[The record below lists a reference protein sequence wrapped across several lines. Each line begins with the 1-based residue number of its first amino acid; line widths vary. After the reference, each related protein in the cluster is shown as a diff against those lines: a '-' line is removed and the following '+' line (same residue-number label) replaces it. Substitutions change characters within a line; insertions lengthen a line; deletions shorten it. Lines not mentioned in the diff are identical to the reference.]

1 MKILIVV
8 LEDFPG
14 GDTRVR
20 RQVAALEAAG
30 HEIVVLCAKAY
41 STESVW
47 SKSKVLR
54 TFTPRKKGGSMSRR
68 LLEYIF
74 FTTEAFLRV
83 FFLSLTFRPSVVQV
97 ANMPDFLVVAALP
110 SKILCKSKI
119 VFDMHDL
126 MPELFNSKANTGPM
140 LKKLMRWQEAIGI
153 HLADTVITVNG
164 VCVKILRSRYPKIN
178 PLMIPNAPDPKTFPR
193 LPPRS
198 ELGAS
203 GKFRIGYHG
212 TVARRWG
219 VATVIKSMALL
230 SKAGL
235 PVTLD
240 VWGGGEE
247 LADMEELAKEFK
259 VSDIVQFHGQ
269 TKIDSLVKQ
278 LPSIDIAVVPYEP
291 DPYMEIAY
299 ATKAFE
305 SALMGTPLVV
315 ADLPG
320 VREQFS
326 EDAVKFFKPGDEHEM
341 AAKIQWL
348 IEHPKEAIEQARV
361 AQEELMARFDWEKI
375 SKTYVDALL
384 VAGV

>member
-20 RQVAALEAAG
+20 RQVAALETAG
-30 HEIVVLCAKAY
+30 HEVVVLCAKAY

-68 LLEYIF
+68 LFEYMF
-74 FTTEAFLRV
+74 FTAEAFLRV

-110 SKILCKSKI
+110 AKLLCKSKI
-119 VFDMHDL
+119 VFDLHDL
-126 MPELFNSKANTGPM
+126 MPELFNSKANAGPL
-140 LKKLMRWQEAIGI
+140 LKTLMRWQESIGVR
-153 HLADTVITVNG
+153 LADTVITVNG
-164 VCVKILRSRYPKIN
+164 VCVEILRSRYPKVY
-178 PLMIPNAPDPKTFPR
+178 PLMIPNAPDPQTFPR
-193 LPPRS
+193 LAPRN
-198 ELGAS
+198 EFGTS
-203 GKFRIGYHG
+203 GNFRIGYHG

-219 VATVIKSMALL
+219 VATIIRSMVLL

-235 PVTLD
+235 RVTLD

-247 LADMEELAKEFK
+247 LADMEELARQLN
-259 VSDIVQFHGQ
+259 VADIVHFHGQ

-315 ADLPG
+315 ADLRG
-320 VREQFS
+320 AREQFS
-326 EDAVKFFKPGDEHEM
+326 SGAVRFFKPGDPNAM
-341 AAKIQWL
+341 ATEIRWL
-348 IEHPKEAIEQARV
+348 IENPREATEQARL
-361 AQEELMARFDWEKI
+361 AQSELLARFDWVKI
-375 SKTYVDALL
+375 SKTYVQTLTS
-384 VAGV
+384 

>member
-20 RQVAALEAAG
+20 RQVAALETAG
-30 HEIVVLCAKAY
+30 HEVVVLCAKAY

-47 SKSKVLR
+47 SKTKIFR

-68 LLEYIF
+68 LFEYLF
-74 FTTEAFLRV
+74 FTAEAFIRV

-110 SKILCKSKI
+110 AKLLCRSKI
-119 VFDMHDL
+119 VFDLHDL
-126 MPELFNSKANTGPM
+126 MPELFNSKANTGP
-140 LKKLMRWQEAIGI
+140 LLPKLMRWQEAIGI
-153 HLADTVITVNG
+153 HLADTIITVNG
-164 VCVKILRSRYPKIN
+164 VCVKILRARYPKIN

-219 VATVIKSMALL
+219 VATLIKSMALL
-230 SKAGL
+230 SKTGL

-247 LADMEELAKEFK
+247 LVDMQELAKQLN
-259 VSDIVQFHGQ
+259 VADIVQFHGQ
-269 TKIDSLVKQ
+269 TKIDSLVMQ

-291 DPYMEIAY
+291 DPYAEIAF

-305 SALMGTPLVV
+305 SALMGTPMVL
-315 ADLPG
+315 ADLAG
-320 VREQFS
+320 LREQFS
-326 EDAVKFFKPGDEHEM
+326 QDAVRFFKSGDEYDM
-341 AAKIQWL
+341 AAQIKWL
-348 IEHPKEAIEQARV
+348 IEHPKEAIERARV

-375 SKTYVDALL
+375 SATYVEALTSN
-384 VAGV
+384 